1 MYHDV
6 VNEMRRRARKGC
18 RMTDE
23 ELKVR
28 VDAYVNEVW
37 ESVVEDI
44 RSLVR
49 IRSVEDLDAA
59 QEGRPYGPACL
70 EALERGL
77 EIASRLGLDAHN
89 CDGHI
94 GYADLAGSSERYLA
108 TIAHTDVVPEGL
120 GWSVD
125 PYDVTRREGY
135 LLGRGVLDD
144 KGPFVLSLYAAHFLK
159 RLVDETGE
167 RLPYTLRCIVGNEEE
182 TNMGDLDWYLE
193 NYPEPE
199 FAFTPDADFPLICG
213 EKGVFHG
220 RFGMVGS
227 SGGAGESRI
236 VEMDGGTVAN
246 AIPGLATAVVRADA
260 SSLPA
265 RANIDVEPAG
275 DGLARVRAHGRGGH
289 ASLPEGTLN
298 AIGLLADYL
307 MDHGI
312 CSKDERRFLVLEHA
326 LCSCGHDG
334 AALGIKAS
342 DERFGPLT
350 VIGGT
355 VRMVNGHLVQT
366 CDARYPSSTDDERIA
381 RTLTSF
387 AEGHGCTFDV
397 DAVKVPF
404 YVEPDSP
411 EIRTLLDT
419 YDEYTG
425 RRSEAFVI
433 GGGTY
438 ARKFRRACAF
448 GPHEPDEDMPSWVGP
463 EHGADEGISEASL
476 RRALKVYIVS
486 IWRLMQLS
494 YQ

>member
-1 MYHDV
+1 M
-6 VNEMRRRARKGC
+6 
-18 RMTDE
+18 
-23 ELKVR
+23 
-28 VDAYVNEVW
+28 
-37 ESVVEDI
+37 
-44 RSLVR
+44 
-49 IRSVEDLDAA
+49 
-59 QEGRPYGPACL
+59 PPAC
-70 EALERGL
+70 
-77 EIASRLGLDAHN
+77 
-89 CDGHI
+89 
-94 GYADLAGSSERYLA
+94 
-108 TIAHTDVVPEGL
+108 P
-120 GWSVD
+120 
-125 PYDVTRREGY
+125 
-135 LLGRGVLDD
+135 
-144 KGPFVLSLYAAHFLK
+144 
-159 RLVDETGE
+159 
-167 RLPYTLRCIVGNEEE
+167 
-182 TNMGDLDWYLE
+182 
-193 NYPEPE
+193 
-199 FAFTPDADFPLICG
+199 
-213 EKGVFHG
+213 
-220 RFGMVGS
+220 
-227 SGGAGESRI
+227 
-236 VEMDGGTVAN
+236 
-246 AIPGLATAVVRADA
+246 
-260 SSLPA
+260 

-448 GPHEPDEDMPSWVGP
+448 GPHEPDEDVPSWVGP